1 MDFNDIK
8 NTWKNSFEKE
18 ENLNRSELEKKLQI
32 KAKSNTALNKIKRNY
47 KIDLYSG
54 LGLTILIIYYIIRTM
69 NFEYKNIFIGF
80 VILFFG
86 SLMGWSIYNF
96 FKIRKAQISTDKI
109 KPALKQ
115 TIKDIERFVNF
126 NKSTFAKYLLMPVS
140 ICTGMLYSIFKDA
153 GEIAIAEILTTQ
165 ELIKLVVSLV
175 ILSLLFIPL
184 AQYYN
189 KKMFKNHLDELKEC
203 LNEFENNI

>member
-8 NTWKNSFEKE
+8 NTWKDSFQED
-18 ENLNRSELEKKLQI
+18 ENLNKSELETKLKI

-47 KIDLYSG
+47 KIDLYTG

-69 NFEYKNIFIGF
+69 DFEYKHVFIGF

-86 SLMGWSIYNF
+86 SLMAWSIYNF
-96 FKIRKAQISTDKI
+96 FKIRKAQISSDKL

-126 NKSTFAKYLLMPVS
+126 NKSTFAKYLLMPLS

-153 GEIAIAEILTTQ
+153 GDIAIAELLSTQ
-165 ELIKLVVSLV
+165 ELIRLIVSLI
-175 ILSLLFIPL
+175 ILCILFIPL